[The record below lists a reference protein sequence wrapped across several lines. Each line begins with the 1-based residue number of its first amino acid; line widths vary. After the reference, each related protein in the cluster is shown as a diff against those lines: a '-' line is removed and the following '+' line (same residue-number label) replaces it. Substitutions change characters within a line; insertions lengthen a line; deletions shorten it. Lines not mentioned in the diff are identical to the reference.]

1 MIKEVFR
8 SIAAIT
14 AVTLMSA
21 MCVGAVTVDPKDTV
35 TSDAALNYAAEVI
48 TDKYSDYYTIHDV
61 AVNVLNTTVENGIV
75 ERYVE
80 INFGRKLLADEAS
93 DLPYVA
99 GSIDAMTQLNGN
111 LATEGSAVDVY
122 VADLI
127 NELEKEYIGKIQSTS
142 VYAYVSAP
150 NVLNMGTP
158 YEEQCEVWV
167 EDMNGDKVSP
177 DVLAPDS
184 AELMYQKGQETVSRI
199 ASGVDAMNANVTIN
213 DDIKSYDRVD
223 ARDYARNWSCALELT
238 EDHETCHNPNY
249 DFYDGERGGD
259 CANFVSQCL
268 YEGGLPTD
276 TTWYKNSA
284 TWVRGADICNYV
296 EDNNLF
302 FKSENEMKAFAGSI
316 IRWSTDHHVG
326 LVDQNDTVT
335 MTFCAHNKCRRS
347 YPWTGQSVY
356 FFVPYWDSYA
366 DTWTEY

>member
-1 MIKEVFR
+1 MKEALR
-8 SIAAIT
+8 SVAAMTAIT
-14 AVTLMSA
+14 LLSS
-21 MCVGAVTVDPKDTV
+21 MCVSADTVDHLRTATPN
-35 TSDAALNYAAEVI
+35 AALNYAAEVI

-80 INFGRKLLADEAS
+80 ISFGRKLLADEAS

-99 GSIDAMTQLNGN
+99 GSIDAVAQLNGN
-111 LATEGSAVDVY
+111 LATENSAVDIY
-122 VADLI
+122 VSDLI
-127 NELEKEYIGKIQSTS
+127 SELEKEYIGKIQSTS

-150 NVLNMGTP
+150 TVFNMNTP

-177 DVLAPDS
+177 DVLAPDT

-199 ASGVDAMNANVTIN
+199 ASRADVMNENTTIN
-213 DDIKSYDRVD
+213 DDIRSYDRVE
-223 ARDYARNWSCALELT
+223 ARDYARTWSCTLGLT
-238 EDHETCHNPNY
+238 EDHATCHNPDY
-249 DFYDGERGGD
+249 DFYDGDRGSD

-276 TTWYKNSA
+276 TTWYKDSA

-296 EDNNLF
+296 KDNNLF
-302 FKSENEMKAFAGSI
+302 FECENEMKAFAGSI
-316 IRWSTDHHVG
+316 IRWSINHHVG

-335 MTFCAHNKCRRS
+335 MTFCAHSKCRRS
-347 YPWTGQSVY
+347 CPWTGESVY